1 MPGLKIKIKEIY
13 QLDKDP
19 QDPTVLLMK
28 QSMRDQIKTQAEF
41 DEKYVKR
48 GIEKGV
54 KGVPVTVKVVSDVE
68 FKKIKSQKVSGPG
81 PAKNSVT
88 KKAVPASVPASVPA
102 PVPAPAPAPVPL
114 VEPAVVPAGFPEYRK
129 NQTTGKQELR
139 RYGQLDWVDKSDHS
153 KGKLMKE
160 GFKQYLIAQGI
171 YESNYAVKGP
181 ISSNDSDKPP
191 SDKPA
196 AVVVDAPKSYKRA
209 PKIVITGTRAEDME
223 PVENIP
229 ERAPESEPDGYD
241 FLYPELDDPNFNIKI
256 AKRKE
261 FYDTRYDGDLDDE
274 KKRDV
279 KNWADTL
286 CNTEFEL
293 TPHQQ
298 FVKNFLSVQT
308 PYNSLLLYHGL
319 GTGKTCSAIGVAEEM
334 RTYMKQIGRRKPII
348 IVAMPNV
355 QDNFR
360 LQLFDARKLK
370 LDNGIW
376 TIQSCVGN
384 SLLREINPTGVKG
397 HADDRDNII
406 EQINNIISQYYVFMG
421 YTTFANYI
429 SAVTEVKGTPEEKQR
444 NKIREIKNVF
454 NNRLVIID
462 EVHNIRITN
471 ENKNRKVAEL
481 LMDVAKHSDSM
492 RLLLLSATPLYNS
505 YEEIIW
511 LVNLM
516 NLNDK
521 RGTISISD
529 VFESDGTFKA
539 EPDGMALLKRKLTG
553 YVSYIRGENPYTFPY
568 RIYPDK
574 NPDFVYPTKQM
585 NGKSISQIEHI
596 PVYVNPIGEI
606 QEKGYKLIIE
616 DIKSQTGEQFE
627 DMESF
632 KYTLLMLPLEA
643 LNIVYPY
650 DESADPS
657 DTIESITGKS
667 GLARIMSYKETST
680 SRYNFQ
686 YKNPANPIFS
696 KDELPKYSSKMAKIC
711 ESIRSSEGIILIYSQ
726 YIDGGS
732 VPMALALE
740 EMGFARFGTERQTK
754 SLFASP
760 RTEPLDALTRLPK
773 SQVQA
778 QGTFHQARYVM
789 ITGDKLFSPNNDED
803 IKALNHV
810 DNMDGSKI
818 KVVLISKAAAEGID
832 FKNIRQVHILEPWYN
847 MNRIEQ
853 IIGRGVRNQSHCK
866 LPFEKRNVEI
876 FLHATSLTDTSEE
889 SVDLYVYR
897 LAEKKS
903 IEIGKITRVLK
914 ETAVDCILNIEQTNF
929 TTEKLMAIPENAN
942 IELSLSSGK
951 TIKYNVGDKKHT
963 EICDYMDNCAF
974 TCSPTAQITDADVTE
989 ITYGETFVNI
999 NIETI
1004 VKRIRDIFS
1013 DSPKGRHFFK
1023 RDELFAS
1030 VNILKRYPDS
1040 QIFSALTHLIV
1051 NKNEH
1056 ITDKYGRIGNLVNRG
1071 EYYLFQPIE
1080 ITDDAASTY
1089 ERTRPVDVKLESV
1102 IVKLPGI
1109 EKAPEQATDFESIL
1123 ASIQANYDIALGA
1136 KQKVNDK
1143 NWYNVVNSIQDY
1155 LVKTHLGNDIEFLKK
1170 YVVYHNLD
1178 SLGLADTLTVMKNVI
1193 QHKPG
1198 SVSKSSDMMP
1208 FIRKYF
1214 SEKTI
1219 ILEAKVGHSGIGIS
1233 KEDKPFRFYTQLPS
1247 GDWEPANLSDTEA
1260 FMLSDDY
1267 STKFV
1272 VMKKRISKIFGFMS
1286 WVPTMEE
1293 SVFKMRDKE
1302 STVNTTGARAN
1313 QAPVKDILSKINA
1326 ILGSKVYTEENVKNM
1341 DSIGEGKHRLVVLAE
1356 LLLRYKNDV
1365 DKDEFN
1371 QKHATLVKSIKN
1383 GDEYKEGVD
1392 DNDRERIFK
1401 ALYKNKKL
1409 DELHDAYKIW
1419 FLNEEQM
1426 NVNSIQNIGKK
1437 QKQK

>member
-1 MPGLKIKIKEIY
+1 MPPGITIKIKEIY

-19 QDPTVLLMK
+19 RDPTIRLMK
-28 QSMRDQIKTQAEF
+28 QSMRDQIKTQEEF
-41 DEKYVKR
+41 DEKYVGKAP
-48 GIEKGV
+48 GK
-54 KGVPVTVKVVSDVE
+54 VPSTVKVVSDIE
-68 FKKIKSQKVSGPG
+68 YKQIMAQKGKKG
-81 PAKNSVT
+81 KNSVT
-88 KKAVPASVPASVPA
+88 RKAPT
-102 PVPAPAPAPVPL
+102 PVPELNAEPLEKPTVLAPEPL
-114 VEPAVVPAGFPEYRK
+114 EQVVAGIPEYRK
-129 NQTTGKQELR
+129 NQTTGEQQLR

-153 KGKLMKE
+153 KGKTIKE
-160 GFKQYLIAQGI
+160 SFKQYLIAQGI
-171 YESNYAVKGP
+171 YESKYLAQGP
-181 ISSNDSDKPP
+181 ITSDESKPVDKPAA
-191 SDKPA
+191 A
-196 AVVVDAPKSYKRA
+196 AVVVDTPKTYKRA
-209 PKIVITGTRAEDME
+209 PKIVITGTRSDDIE
-223 PVENIP
+223 PLVNTP
-229 ERAPESEPDGYD
+229 DKPPESEPDGYD
-241 FLYPELDDPNFNIKI
+241 FLYPELDDPEFNIKI

-261 FYDTRYDGDLDDE
+261 FYDTRYDGDIDDE

-279 KNWADTL
+279 KKWADTL
-286 CNTEFEL
+286 CDTEFEL

-334 RTYMKQIGRRKPII
+334 RTYMRQIGQRKPII

-360 LQLFDARKLK
+360 LQLFDPRKLK
-370 LDNGIW
+370 LENGIW

-397 HADDRDNII
+397 HIDDRDNII

-454 NNRLVIID
+454 NNRLVVID

-521 RGTISISD
+521 RGIISISD

-539 EPDGMALLKRKLTG
+539 EPDGLALLKRKLTG

-574 NPDFVYPTKQM
+574 NPDFTYPTKQM
-585 NGKSISQIEHI
+585 NGKSISPIEHV

-616 DIKSQTGEQFE
+616 DIKTQTGEQFE

-657 DTIESITGKS
+657 NIIESITGKS

-680 SRYNFQ
+680 ARYNFQ
-686 YKNPANPIFS
+686 YKDPANPIFS

-711 ESIRSSEGIILIYSQ
+711 ESIRTSEGIILIYSQ

-760 RTEPLDALTRLPK
+760 RTEPLDSLTMLPK
-773 SQVQA
+773 SQA
-778 QGTFHQARYVM
+778 QGKFHQARYVM

-803 IKALNHV
+803 IKALNNI

-942 IELSLSSGK
+942 IELTLSSGK
-951 TIKYNVGDKKHT
+951 TIKYNVGDKPYT

-974 TCSPTAQITDADVTE
+974 TCSPNAQITDADVTE
-989 ITYGETFVNI
+989 ITYGEAFVNI
-999 NIETI
+999 NNETI
-1004 VKRIRDIFS
+1004 VKRIRDIFK
-1013 DSPKGRHFFK
+1013 DLPKGRHFFK

-1030 VNILKRYPDS
+1030 INILKRYPDS
-1040 QIFSALTHLIV
+1040 QIFSALTFLIV

-1056 ITDKYGRIGNLVNRG
+1056 ITDKYGRIGNLVNHG
-1071 EYYLFQPIE
+1071 EYYMFQPIE
-1080 ITDDAASTY
+1080 ITDDGASIY
-1089 ERTRPVDVKLESV
+1089 ERTRPVDVKLDSV
-1102 IVKLPGI
+1102 IVKLPSL
-1109 EKAPEQATDFESIL
+1109 EKAPEQVSDFESIL
-1123 ASIQANYDIALGA
+1123 ATIQANYDIAFSPT
-1136 KQKVNDK
+1136 KQKANEK
-1143 NWYNVVNSIQDY
+1143 NWYNVISATKDY
-1155 LVKTHLGNDIEFLKK
+1155 LVEKHLGGDAELLKK

-1178 SLGLADTLTVMKNVI
+1178 SLGLTDTLTIMNQAV
-1193 QHKPG
+1193 QHKPD
-1198 SVSKSSDMMP
+1198 SESPKSDVLP
-1208 FIRKYF
+1208 LIRKYF
-1214 SEKTI
+1214 KDKTVTS
-1219 ILEAKVGHSGIGIS
+1219 KSGHHGIALS
-1233 KEDKPFRFYTQLPS
+1233 KEDKPFKFYTQLPS
-1247 GDWEPANLSDTEA
+1247 GYWEPASLSETEA
-1260 FMLSDDY
+1260 FMISDDY
-1267 STKFV
+1267 RTKFAV
-1272 VMKKRISKIFGFMS
+1272 DKTRISKIF
-1286 WVPTMEE
+1286 
-1293 SVFKMRDKE
+1293 
-1302 STVNTTGARAN
+1302 
-1313 QAPVKDILSKINA
+1313 
-1326 ILGSKVYTEENVKNM
+1326 
-1341 DSIGEGKHRLVVLAE
+1341 
-1356 LLLRYKNDV
+1356 
-1365 DKDEFN
+1365 
-1371 QKHATLVKSIKN
+1371 
-1383 GDEYKEGVD
+1383 
-1392 DNDRERIFK
+1392 
-1401 ALYKNKKL
+1401 
-1409 DELHDAYKIW
+1409 
-1419 FLNEEQM
+1419 
-1426 NVNSIQNIGKK
+1426 
-1437 QKQK
+1437 

>member
-1 MPGLKIKIKEIY
+1 MPPGLTIKIKEIY

-19 QDPTVLLMK
+19 KDPTIRLMK
-28 QSMRDQIKTQAEF
+28 QSMRDQIKTQEEF
-41 DEKYVKR
+41 NEKYVGKTP
-48 GIEKGV
+48 GKI
-54 KGVPVTVKVVSDVE
+54 PSTVKVVSDAE
-68 FKKIKSQKVSGPG
+68 FKRIMGKKVAPN
-81 PAKNSVT
+81 KNSVT
-88 KKAVPASVPASVPA
+88 KKSVPASVP
-102 PVPAPAPAPVPL
+102 VPAPVPIN
-114 VEPAVVPAGFPEYRK
+114 AGIPQYRK
-129 NQTTGKQELR
+129 NQTTGNQELR
-139 RYGQLDWVDKSDHS
+139 RYIQLDWVDKDDHS
-153 KGKLMKE
+153 KGKIIKE
-160 GFKQYLIAQGI
+160 SFKQYLIAQGI
-171 YESNYAVKGP
+171 YESNYAAKGP
-181 ISSNDSDKPP
+181 IVSDESATGDKKQSDKPT
-191 SDKPA
+191 
-196 AVVVDAPKSYKRA
+196 VVSVVEAPKTYKRA
-209 PKIVITGTRAEDME
+209 PKIVITGTRLDETD
-223 PVENIP
+223 PVEKTP
-229 ERAPESEPDGYD
+229 EKSPESEPDGYD

-261 FYDTRYDGDLDDE
+261 FYDTRYDGDITDE

-279 KNWADTL
+279 KKWADIL
-286 CNTEFEL
+286 CNSEFEL

-334 RTYMKQIGRRKPII
+334 RTYMKQIGQRKPII

-360 LQLFDARKLK
+360 LQLFDPRKLK
-370 LDNGIW
+370 LENGIW
-376 TIQSCVGN
+376 TIQSCIGN

-406 EQINNIISQYYVFMG
+406 EQINNIINQYYVFMG

-429 SAVTEVKGTPEEKQR
+429 SSVTEVKGTPEEKQR

-521 RGTISISD
+521 RGVISISD
-529 VFESDGTFKA
+529 VFESDGTFKPD
-539 EPDGMALLKRKLTG
+539 PDGMALLKRKLTG

-568 RIYPDK
+568 RIYPEK
-574 NPDFVYPTKQM
+574 NPDFTYPTKQM
-585 NGKSISQIEHI
+585 NGKSISPIEHI
-596 PVYVNPIGEI
+596 PVFVNPIGEV
-606 QEKGYKLIIE
+606 QEKGYKLIVD
-616 DIKSQTGEQFE
+616 DIKKQAGEQFE

-632 KYTLLMLPLEA
+632 KYTILMLPMEA

-650 DESADPS
+650 DETADPS
-657 DTIESITGKS
+657 DIVESITGKS
-667 GLARIMSYKETST
+667 GLARIMSYKETPT

-686 YKNPANPIFS
+686 YKNPALPIFS

-711 ESIRSSEGIILIYSQ
+711 ETIRASEGIILIYSQ

-740 EMGFARFGTERQTK
+740 EMGFTRFGTERQTK
-754 SLFASP
+754 PLFASP
-760 RTEPLDALTRLPK
+760 RTEPLDSLTMLPK
-773 SQVQA
+773 SQT
-778 QGTFHQARYVM
+778 QGSFNQARYVM

-803 IKALNHV
+803 IKALNSP

-847 MNRIEQ
+847 MNRVEQ

-876 FLHATSLTDTSEE
+876 FLHATSLTDTSSE

-897 LAEKKS
+897 LAERKS

-929 TTEKLMAIPENAN
+929 TTEKLMAIPENTN
-942 IELSLSSGK
+942 ISLTLSSGK
-951 TIKYNVGDKKHT
+951 TIKYDVGDKPFT

-989 ITYGETFVNI
+989 ITYNEKFVEI
-999 NIETI
+999 NNETI
-1004 VKRIRDIFS
+1004 VKRIRDIFK
-1013 DSPKGRHFFK
+1013 DLPKGRHFFK
-1023 RDELFAS
+1023 RDELFAII
-1030 VNILKRYPDS
+1030 NILKHYPDS
-1040 QIFSALTHLIV
+1040 QIFNALTYLID

-1056 ITDKYGRIGNLVNRG
+1056 ITDKYGRIGNLVNHD
-1071 EYYLFQPIE
+1071 EYYMFQPIE
-1080 ITDDAASTY
+1080 ITDDAASIY
-1089 ERTRPVDVKLESV
+1089 ERTRPVDVKLDSV
-1102 IVKLPGI
+1102 IVKLPGL

-1123 ASIQANYDIALGA
+1123 GTIQANYDMALTQA
-1136 KQKVNDK
+1136 PVEKRKANDK
-1143 NWYNVVNSIQDY
+1143 NWYNVVNVTQDY
-1155 LVKTHLGNDIEFLKK
+1155 LVKTHLGGDLELLKK
-1170 YVVYHNLD
+1170 YVIYHHLD
-1178 SLGLADTLTVMKNVI
+1178 SLGLADTLTIMNNAI
-1193 QHKPG
+1193 RHNPG
-1198 SVSKSSDMMP
+1198 SVSNSDVLP
-1208 FIRKYF
+1208 LVRKYF
-1214 SEKTI
+1214 KDKTI
-1219 ILEAKVGHSGIGIS
+1219 TSKSGHFGIGIS
-1233 KEDKPFRFYTQLPS
+1233 KEDKPYRFYTQSSS
-1247 GDWEPANLSDTEA
+1247 GEWEPASLSDTEA

-1267 STKFV
+1267 STKFLV
-1272 VMKKRISKIFGFMS
+1272 AKERISKIFGFMS
-1286 WVPTMEE
+1286 WVPVMEE
-1293 SVFKMRDKE
+1293 AVFKMRDKE
-1302 STVNTTGARAN
+1302 STVNTTGARAD
-1313 QAPVKDILSKINA
+1313 QAQVKDILLKINT
-1326 ILGSKVYTEENVKNM
+1326 ILGSKIYTEENVKSV
-1341 DSIGEGKHRLVVLAE
+1341 DSIGEGKNRLVVLAE

-1365 DKDEFN
+1365 DKEEFN
-1371 QKHATLVKSIKN
+1371 KKRTVLIQSIKN
-1383 GDEYKEGVD
+1383 QDEYKAGVD
-1392 DNDRERIFK
+1392 DKDKERIFK
-1401 ALYKNKKL
+1401 ALYNSKENKAKL
-1409 DELHDAYKIW
+1409 DKLRETHKIW

-1426 NVNSIQNIGKK
+1426 SVNAIQNIGKK
-1437 QKQK
+1437 PKQK

>member
-1 MPGLKIKIKEIY
+1 MPGVKIKIKKYYE
-13 QLDKDP
+13 LDKDP
-19 QDPTVLLMK
+19 RDPTVRLMK
-28 QSMRDQIKTQAEF
+28 QSMRDQIKTQEEF
-41 DEKYVKR
+41 NENYVGQVIKK
-48 GIEKGV
+48 I
-54 KGVPVTVKVVSDVE
+54 PVTVKVVSDVE
-68 FKKIKSQKVSGPG
+68 LKQIKDRKGVKTNTV
-81 PAKNSVT
+81 AT
-88 KKAVPASVPASVPA
+88 KKATHVLKTE
-102 PVPAPAPAPVPL
+102 PL
-114 VEPAVVPAGFPEYRK
+114 VVPINAGIPEYRK
-129 NQTTGKQELR
+129 NQTNGKQELR

-153 KGKLMKE
+153 KGKTIKE
-160 GFKQYLIAQGI
+160 SFKQYLMAQGI
-171 YESNYAVKGP
+171 YESNYATKGP
-181 ISSNDSDKPP
+181 ISIDES
-191 SDKPA
+191 KPA
-196 AVVVDAPKSYKRA
+196 EENPVPAVDAPKSYKRA
-209 PKIVITGTRAEDME
+209 PKIVITGTRAEDIE
-223 PVENIP
+223 PVENAP
-229 ERAPESEPDGYD
+229 EKAPESEPDGYD

-261 FYDTRYDGDLDDE
+261 FYDTRYDGDIADE

-279 KNWADTL
+279 KKWADTL

-334 RTYMKQIGRRKPII
+334 RTYMKQIGQRKPII

-360 LQLFDARKLK
+360 LQLFDPRKLK
-370 LDNGIW
+370 LENGIW
-376 TIQSCVGN
+376 SIQSCVGN

-397 HADDRDNII
+397 HLDDRDNII
-406 EQINNIISQYYVFMG
+406 EQINNIINQYYVFMG

-429 SAVTEVKGTPEEKQR
+429 SSVTEVKGTPEEKQR

-553 YVSYIRGENPYTFPY
+553 YVYYIRGENPYTFPY

-596 PVYVNPIGEI
+596 PVYVNPIGEV

-650 DESADPS
+650 DESADAS
-657 DTIESITGKS
+657 DIIESITGKS
-667 GLARIMSYKETST
+667 GLARIMSYKETPT

-686 YKNPANPIFS
+686 YKNPVLPIFS

-773 SQVQA
+773 SQVE
-778 QGTFHQARYVM
+778 GTFHQARYVM

-810 DNMDGSKI
+810 DNVDGSKI

-853 IIGRGVRNQSHCK
+853 IIGRGVRNQS
-866 LPFEKRNVEI
+866 RNVEI

-929 TTEKLMAIPENAN
+929 TMEKLMAIPENAN

-951 TIKYNVGDKKHT
+951 TIKYNVGDKPYT

-974 TCSPTAQITDADVTE
+974 TCSPNAQVTDADVTE

-1056 ITDKYGRIGNLVNRG
+1056 ITDKYGRIGNLANRG

-1080 ITDDAASTY
+1080 ITDDAASIY

-1102 IVKLPGI
+1102 IVKLPGL
-1109 EKAPEQATDFESIL
+1109 EKAPEQVSDFESIL
-1123 ASIQANYDIALGA
+1123 ASIQANYDIALTQV
-1136 KQKVNDK
+1136 KQKANDK
-1143 NWYNVVNSIQDY
+1143 NWYNVVNAIQDY
-1155 LVKTHLGNDIEFLKK
+1155 LVKTHLGGDIEFIKK

-1178 SLGLADTLTVMKNVI
+1178 SLGLADTLTVVKNVI

-1198 SVSKSSDMMP
+1198 SVSGGVMSL
-1208 FIRKYF
+1208 IRKYF
-1214 SEKTI
+1214 KDKTI
-1219 ILEAKVGHSGIGIS
+1219 ILEAGHSGIGIS
-1233 KEDKPFRFYTQLPS
+1233 KEDKPFRFYTQLQS
-1247 GDWEPANLSDTEA
+1247 GDWEPANLSDTQS
-1260 FMLSDDY
+1260 FMISDDY
-1267 STKFV
+1267 SAKFV

-1302 STVNTTGARAN
+1302 STVNTTGARAD
-1313 QAPVKDILSKINA
+1313 QAPVKDILLKINA
-1326 ILGSKVYTEENVKNM
+1326 ILGSKVYTEENVKNV
-1341 DSIGEGKHRLVVLAE
+1341 DSVGEGKNRLVVLAE

-1365 DKDEFN
+1365 DQTEFN
-1371 QKHATLVKSIKN
+1371 KKRTSLVQSIKN
-1383 GDEYKEGVD
+1383 SDEYKSGVD
-1392 DNDRERIFK
+1392 KERIFK
-1401 ALYKNKKL
+1401 ALYNNKENKTKI
-1409 DELHDAYKIW
+1409 DELQETHKIW

-1426 NVNSIQNIGKK
+1426 NVNAIQNIGKK
-1437 QKQK
+1437 QNQK

>member
-1 MPGLKIKIKEIY
+1 MPGVKIKIRKYYE
-13 QLDKDP
+13 LDKDP
-19 QDPTVLLMK
+19 NDPTIRLMK
-28 QSMRDQIKTQAEF
+28 QSMRDQIKTQEEY
-41 DEKYVKR
+41 DKQYVGKD
-48 GIEKGV
+48 V
-54 KGVPVTVKVVSDVE
+54 KGVPITVRVVSDAE
-68 FKKIKSQKVSGPG
+68 LKKLKGAPL
-81 PAKNSVT
+81 KNAVT
-88 KKAVPASVPASVPA
+88 KKASPAKVADV
-102 PVPAPAPAPVPL
+102 
-114 VEPAVVPAGFPEYRK
+114 GIPEYRK

-139 RYGQLDWVDKSDHS
+139 RYGQLDWIDKADHS
-153 KGKLMKE
+153 KGKIIRE
-160 GFKQYLIAQGI
+160 SFKQYLVAQGI
-171 YESNYAVKGP
+171 YESNYVAKGP
-181 ISSNDSDKPP
+181 IQSDESDKPM
-191 SDKPA
+191 SDKSVAPPISDA
-196 AVVVDAPKSYKRA
+196 APKLYKRA
-209 PKIVITGTRAEDME
+209 PKIVITGTRSEDPE
-223 PVENIP
+223 PIENTP
-229 ERAPESEPDGYD
+229 EKQPESEPDGYD

-261 FYDTRYDGDLDDE
+261 FYDTRYDGDIDDE

-279 KNWADTL
+279 KKWADTL
-286 CNTEFEL
+286 CNAEFEL

-334 RTYMKQIGRRKPII
+334 RAYMKQIGQRKPII

-360 LQLFDARKLK
+360 LQLFDQRKLK
-370 LDNGIW
+370 FENGMW
-376 TIQSCVGN
+376 TIQSCIGN

-397 HADDRDNII
+397 NADDRENIV
-406 EQINNIISQYYVFMG
+406 EQINNIINQYYVFMG

-429 SAVTEVKGTPEEKQR
+429 SSVTEVKGTPEEKQR

-521 RGTISISD
+521 RGVISISD
-529 VFESDGTFKA
+529 VFETDGTFKP
-539 EPDGMALLKRKLTG
+539 EPDGLALLKRKLTG

-568 RIYPDK
+568 RIYPEK
-574 NPDFVYPTKQM
+574 NPDFTYPTKQM
-585 NGKSISQIEHI
+585 NGKSISAIKHI

-606 QEKGYKLIIE
+606 QEKGYKLIVE
-616 DIKSQTGEQFE
+616 DIKNQTGAQFE

-657 DTIESITGKS
+657 DTIQSITGKS
-667 GLARIMSYKETST
+667 GLARIMSYKETPT

-686 YKNPANPIFS
+686 YKNPALPIFS
-696 KDELPKYSSKMAKIC
+696 KDELPKYSSKMSKIC
-711 ESIRSSEGIILIYSQ
+711 ETIRASEGIILIYSQ

-740 EMGFARFGTERQTK
+740 EMGFTRFGTERQTK
-754 SLFASP
+754 PLFGSP
-760 RTEPLDALTRLPK
+760 RTEPLDALTMLPK
-773 SQVQA
+773 SQLPAQA
-778 QGTFHQARYVM
+778 KFNQARYVM

-803 IKALNHV
+803 IKALNNI

-876 FLHATSLTDTSEE
+876 FLHATSLTETSEE

-903 IEIGKITRVLK
+903 VEIGKITRVLK

-929 TTEKLMAIPENAN
+929 TTEKLMAIPENSN
-942 IELSLSSGK
+942 IELTLSSGK
-951 TIKYNVGDKKHT
+951 TIKYNVGDKPFT

-974 TCSPTAQITDADVTE
+974 TCSPNAQITDADVTE
-989 ITYGETFVNI
+989 ITYNEKFVEI
-999 NIETI
+999 NNETI

-1013 DSPKGRHFFK
+1013 DAPKGRHFFK

-1040 QIFSALTHLIV
+1040 QIFNALTFLID
-1051 NKNEH
+1051 NKNEY
-1056 ITDKYGRIGNLVNRG
+1056 ITDKYGRIGNLINHG
-1071 EYYLFQPIE
+1071 EYYMFQPIE
-1080 ITDDAASTY
+1080 ITDDAASMY
-1089 ERTRPVDVKLESV
+1089 ERTRPVDVKLDSV
-1102 IVKLPGI
+1102 IVKLPGL
-1109 EKAPEQATDFESIL
+1109 EKAPEQVTNFDSIL
-1123 ASIQANYDIALGA
+1123 TTIQSNYDMALTQGS
-1136 KQKVNDK
+1136 KQKANDK
-1143 NWYNVVNSIQDY
+1143 NWYNVVNATKDY
-1155 LVKTHLGNDIEFLKK
+1155 LVKTHLGGDMDALKK
-1170 YVVYHNLD
+1170 YVVYHQLD
-1178 SLGLADTLTVMKNVI
+1178 GLGLADTLTIMKNVI
-1193 QHKPG
+1193 HHKPDSLSG
-1198 SVSKSSDMMP
+1198 GILP
-1208 FIRKYF
+1208 FVRKYF
-1214 SEKTI
+1214 KDKTVVSK
-1219 ILEAKVGHSGIGIS
+1219 AGHSGIGVS

-1247 GDWEPANLSDTEA
+1247 GEWEPASLSDTES

-1267 STKFV
+1267 SAKFLV
-1272 VMKKRISKIFGFMS
+1272 VKKRISKIFGFMS
-1286 WVPTMEE
+1286 WVSAMEE
-1293 SVFKMRDKE
+1293 SVFKMRDKD
-1302 STVNTTGARAN
+1302 STVNTTGARAD
-1313 QAPVKDILSKINA
+1313 QAQVKDILLKINT
-1326 ILGSKVYTEENVKNM
+1326 ILGSKVYTEENVKNV
-1341 DSIGEGKHRLVVLAE
+1341 DSIGEGKNRLVVLAE
-1356 LLLRYKNDV
+1356 VLLRYKNDA

-1371 QKHATLVKSIKN
+1371 NKRAALIQSIKS
-1383 GDEYKEGVD
+1383 GDEYKAGVD
-1392 DNDRERIFK
+1392 DKDKERIFK
-1401 ALYKNKKL
+1401 ALYNKKM
-1409 DELHDAYKIW
+1409 DELQEIHKIW

-1426 NVNSIQNIGKK
+1426 NVNAIQNIGKK
-1437 QKQK
+1437 QKPK

>member
-1 MPGLKIKIKEIY
+1 MPPGLTIKIKEIY

-19 QDPTVLLMK
+19 KDPTVLLMK
-28 QSMRDQIKTQAEF
+28 QSMRDQIKTQEEF
-41 DEKYVKR
+41 DEKYVGKV
-48 GIEKGV
+48 IK
-54 KGVPVTVKVVSDVE
+54 KIPVTVRVISDAE

-88 KKAVPASVPASVPA
+88 KKAVPASVPAPA
-102 PVPAPAPAPVPL
+102 PVPA
-114 VEPAVVPAGFPEYRK
+114 GIPEYRK

-171 YESNYAVKGP
+171 YESEYATKGP
-181 ISSNDSDKPP
+181 IVSIDSNPSDKPA
-191 SDKPA
+191 PA
-196 AVVVDAPKSYKRA
+196 AVVVDTQKSYKRA
-209 PKIVITGTRAEDME
+209 PKIVITGTRADDIE
-223 PVENIP
+223 PIVNTP
-229 ERAPESEPDGYD
+229 EKSAESEPDGYD

-261 FYDTRYDGDLDDE
+261 FYDTRYDGDIDDE

-279 KNWADTL
+279 KKWADTL
-286 CNTEFEL
+286 CDTEFEL

-334 RTYMKQIGRRKPII
+334 RTYMKQIGQRKPII

-360 LQLFDARKLK
+360 LQLFDPRKLK
-370 LDNGIW
+370 LENGIW

-429 SAVTEVKGTPEEKQR
+429 SSVTEVKGTPEEKQR

-454 NNRLVIID
+454 NNRLVVID

-521 RGTISISD
+521 RGQIAISD
-529 VFESDGTFKA
+529 VFESDGTFKV
-539 EPDGMALLKRKLTG
+539 EPDGLALLKRKLTG

-568 RIYPDK
+568 RIYPEK
-574 NPDFVYPTKQM
+574 NPDFTYPTKQM
-585 NGKSISQIEHI
+585 NGKSISPIEHV

-616 DIKSQTGEQFE
+616 DIKNQTGEQFE

-657 DTIESITGKS
+657 DTIQSITGKS
-667 GLARIMSYKETST
+667 GLARIMSYKETPT

-711 ESIRSSEGIILIYSQ
+711 ESIRASEGIILIYSQ

-740 EMGFARFGTERQTK
+740 EMGFTRFGSERQTK
-754 SLFASP
+754 PLFASP
-760 RTEPLDALTRLPK
+760 RTEPLDALTMLPK
-773 SQVQA
+773 SQLEAQA
-778 QGTFHQARYVM
+778 QAKFNQARYVM

-803 IKALNHV
+803 IKALNSI
-810 DNMDGSKI
+810 DNIDGSKI

-876 FLHATSLTDTSEE
+876 FLHATALTDTSEE
-889 SVDLYVYR
+889 SIDLYVYR

-951 TIKYNVGDKKHT
+951 TIKYNIGDKPYT

-974 TCSPTAQITDADVTE
+974 TCSPNAQITDADVTE
-989 ITYGETFVNI
+989 ITYSEAFVNI

-1004 VKRIRDIFS
+1004 VKRIRDIFK
-1013 DSPKGRHFFK
+1013 DLPKGRHFFK
-1023 RDELFAS
+1023 RDELFDS
-1030 VNILKRYPDS
+1030 VNILKQYPDS
-1040 QIFSALTHLIV
+1040 QIFSALTFLIV

-1056 ITDKYGRIGNLVNRG
+1056 ITDKYGRIGNLVNHG
-1071 EYYLFQPIE
+1071 EYYMFQPIE
-1080 ITDDAASTY
+1080 ITDDAASMY
-1089 ERTRPVDVKLESV
+1089 ERTRPVDVKLDSV
-1102 IVKLPGI
+1102 IVKLPSI

-1123 ASIQANYDIALGA
+1123 ASIQANYDIALTQS
-1136 KQKVNDK
+1136 KQKVNEK
-1143 NWYNVVNSIQDY
+1143 NWYGVVNVTKDY
-1155 LVKTHLGNDIEFLKK
+1155 LVEKHLGGDAELLKK

-1178 SLGLADTLTVMKNVI
+1178 SLGLADTLTIMKNAI
-1193 QHKPG
+1193 QHKPTPA
-1198 SVSKSSDMMP
+1198 SPKLDVLP

-1214 SEKTI
+1214 KDKTI
-1219 ILEAKVGHSGIGIS
+1219 TSKSGHHGIALS
-1233 KEDKPFRFYTQLPS
+1233 KEDKPFKFYTQLPS
-1247 GDWEPANLSDTEA
+1247 GDWEPASLSDTES

-1267 STKFV
+1267 RTKFLV
-1272 VMKKRISKIFGFMS
+1272 DKKSISQIFGFMS
-1286 WVPTMEE
+1286 WVPAMEE

-1302 STVNTTGARAN
+1302 STVNTSGARAD
-1313 QAPVKDILSKINA
+1313 QAQVKDILSKINT
-1326 ILGSKVYTEENVKNM
+1326 ILGSKVYTEENVKNV
-1341 DSIGEGKHRLVVLAE
+1341 DSIGEGKNRLVVLAE

-1365 DKDEFN
+1365 DK
-1371 QKHATLVKSIKN
+1371 T
-1383 GDEYKEGVD
+1383 
-1392 DNDRERIFK
+1392 
-1401 ALYKNKKL
+1401 KL
-1409 DELHDAYKIW
+1409 DKTRKIW

-1426 NVNSIQNIGKK
+1426 NINAIQNIGKK
-1437 QKQK
+1437 SKK

>member
-1 MPGLKIKIKEIY
+1 MPPGITIKIKEIY

-19 QDPTVLLMK
+19 RDPTVRLMK
-28 QSMRDQIKTQAEF
+28 QSMRDQIKTQEEF
-41 DEKYVKR
+41 DEKYVGKAP
-48 GIEKGV
+48 GKI
-54 KGVPVTVKVVSDVE
+54 PSTVKVVSDIE
-68 FKKIKSQKVSGPG
+68 YKQIMAQKGKKG
-81 PAKNSVT
+81 KNSVT
-88 KKAVPASVPASVPA
+88 KKASPAVNAEPLEKPTVLE
-102 PVPAPAPAPVPL
+102 PAPALNAEPL
-114 VEPAVVPAGFPEYRK
+114 ESEQVVAGIPEYRK
-129 NQTTGKQELR
+129 NQTTGEQQLR

-153 KGKLMKE
+153 KGKIIKE
-160 GFKQYLIAQGI
+160 SFKQYLIAQGI
-171 YESNYAVKGP
+171 YESDYAGKGP
-181 ISSNDSDKPP
+181 ITSDESKPV
-191 SDKPA
+191 DKPA
-196 AVVVDAPKSYKRA
+196 AAAVLDAAPKTYKRA
-209 PKIVITGTRAEDME
+209 PKIVITGTRADDID
-223 PVENIP
+223 PIVNTP
-229 ERAPESEPDGYD
+229 EKPPESEPDGYD
-241 FLYPELDDPNFNIKI
+241 FLYPELDDPDFNIKI

-261 FYDTRYDGDLDDE
+261 FYDTRYDGDIDDE

-279 KNWADTL
+279 KKWADTL
-286 CNTEFEL
+286 CDTEFEL

-334 RTYMKQIGRRKPII
+334 RTYMRQIGQRKPII

-360 LQLFDARKLK
+360 LQLFDPRKLK
-370 LDNGIW
+370 LENGIW

-397 HADDRDNII
+397 HIDDRDNII

-454 NNRLVIID
+454 NNRLVVVD

-521 RGTISISD
+521 RGIISISD

-539 EPDGMALLKRKLTG
+539 EPDGLALLKRKLTG

-574 NPDFVYPTKQM
+574 NPDFTYPSKQM
-585 NGKSISQIEHI
+585 NGKSISPIEHV

-616 DIKSQTGEQFE
+616 DIKNQTGEQFE

-657 DTIESITGKS
+657 DTIQSITGKS

-680 SRYNFQ
+680 ARYNFQ
-686 YKNPANPIFS
+686 YKDPANTIFS

-711 ESIRSSEGIILIYSQ
+711 ESIRKSEGIILIYSQ

-740 EMGFARFGTERQTK
+740 EMGFTRFGTERQTK

-760 RTEPLDALTRLPK
+760 RTEPLDSLTMLPK
-773 SQVQA
+773 SQVQE
-778 QGTFHQARYVM
+778 QGKFHQARYVM

-803 IKALNHV
+803 IKALNNI

-889 SVDLYVYR
+889 SIDLYVYR
-897 LAEKKS
+897 LAERKS

-942 IELSLSSGK
+942 IELTLSSGK
-951 TIKYNVGDKKHT
+951 TIKYNVGDKPYT

-974 TCSPTAQITDADVTE
+974 TCSPNAQITDADVTE
-989 ITYGETFVNI
+989 ITYSEAFVNI

-1004 VKRIRDIFS
+1004 VKRIRDIFK
-1013 DSPKGRHFFK
+1013 DIPKGRHFFK
-1023 RDELFAS
+1023 RDELFDS
-1030 VNILKRYPDS
+1030 INILKRYPDS
-1040 QIFSALTHLIV
+1040 QIFSALTYLID

-1056 ITDKYGRIGNLVNRG
+1056 ITDKYGRIGNLVNHG
-1071 EYYLFQPIE
+1071 EYYMFQPIE
-1080 ITDDAASTY
+1080 ITDDAVSIY
-1089 ERTRPVDVKLESV
+1089 ERTRPVDVKLDSV

-1123 ASIQANYDIALGA
+1123 ASIQANYDIAFA
-1136 KQKVNDK
+1136 PVPEEKQKANEK
-1143 NWYNVVNSIQDY
+1143 NWYGVVNVTQDY
-1155 LVKTHLGNDIEFLKK
+1155 LVEKHLGGDAELLKK

-1178 SLGLADTLTVMKNVI
+1178 SLGLADTLTIMKNAI
-1193 QHKPG
+1193 HHNPD
-1198 SVSKSSDMMP
+1198 SASKSEVLP
-1208 FIRKYF
+1208 LIRKYF
-1214 SEKTI
+1214 KDKTVTSK
-1219 ILEAKVGHSGIGIS
+1219 AGHNGIALS
-1233 KEDKPFRFYTQLPS
+1233 KEDKQFMFYTQLPS
-1247 GDWEPANLSDTEA
+1247 GNWEPASLSDTEA

-1267 STKFV
+1267 KTKFLV
-1272 VMKKRISKIFGFMS
+1272 TKDRISKIFGFMS
-1286 WVPTMEE
+1286 WVPVMEE
-1293 SVFKMRDKE
+1293 AVFKMRDKE
-1302 STVNTTGARAN
+1302 STVNTTGARAD
-1313 QAPVKDILSKINA
+1313 QAQVKDILSKINT
-1326 ILGSKVYTEENVKNM
+1326 ILGSKVYTEENVKNV
-1341 DSIGEGKHRLVVLAE
+1341 DSIGEGKNRLVVLAE

-1365 DKDEFN
+1365 DK
-1371 QKHATLVKSIKN
+1371 T
-1383 GDEYKEGVD
+1383 
-1392 DNDRERIFK
+1392 
-1401 ALYKNKKL
+1401 KL
-1409 DELHDAYKIW
+1409 DGARKIW

-1426 NVNSIQNIGKK
+1426 NINAIQNIGKK
-1437 QKQK
+1437 MKR